1 MIYDQSEFNLR
12 CQKPHGVEPGAWKS
26 PNLTRL
32 SNGPPHRQ
40 IRQHVSRGKKKKYAL
55 ASPDGSEKMDNKPVC
70 YWGYEQLE

>member
-32 SNGPPHRQ
+32 SQDLRIDKLDNKC
-40 IRQHVSRGKKKKYAL
+40 SRGKKKKYAI
-55 ASPDGSEKMDNKPVC
+55 ASRDGSEKMDNLPVC
-70 YWGYEQLE
+70 YWEYEQLE